1 MKREVNFLNGR
12 KHLDRR
18 ITLKEI
24 HENLFQVD
32 SHLMAETHRTSEY
45 STLL

>member
-1 MKREVNFLNGR
+1 MKCEVNFLNDW

-24 HENLFQVD
+24 HEKLFQVD
-32 SHLMAETHRTSEY
+32 SHLMADTHRTYEY
-45 STLL
+45 STVL